1 MTTLDRFLQQYIDTA
16 LWSSRDDDGK
26 PLDDNYSS
34 RDIDAESLAKMREEC
49 SRFID
54 QTYDLISDDIAQAG
68 HDFWLTR
75 NHHGAGFWD
84 GDWGD
89 DGDKLTTIA
98 HSFGES
104 DLCVGDDGILYV
116 YPA

>member
-16 LWSSRDDDGK
+16 LWSSTDDRDR
-26 PLDDNYSS
+26 PIDDNHSVF
-34 RDIDAESLAKMREEC
+34 DIDTDSLTKMREEC
-49 SRFID
+49 SKFID

-75 NHHGAGFWD
+75 NHHGVGFWD
-84 GDWGD
+84 GDWED
-89 DGDKLTTIA
+89 DGDELTNIS

-104 DLCVGDDGILYV
+104 YLYVGDDGKLYIS
-116 YPA
+116 